1 MSRTGFTSTGDAEIP
16 EKELTVA
23 AYASPD
29 VDDRPVTLSVP
40 TTALALGLTAVFAL
54 LLYYFIG
61 IDQGA
66 VSVFGED
73 THVHEFVHDARHFL
87 GFPCH

>member
-1 MSRTGFTSTGDAEIP
+1 MTTFDHGT
-16 EKELTVA
+16 A
-23 AYASPD
+23 A
-29 VDDRPVTLSVP
+29 RPLSVGVP
-40 TTALALGLTAVFAL
+40 AAFWLGTTLLLALV
-54 LLYYFIG
+54 LYYFVG

-66 VSVFGED
+66 TSIFGSD

>member
-1 MSRTGFTSTGDAEIP
+1 MAMQNSARGPLAGDLSLSISSRAVWLVST
-16 EKELTVA
+16 L
-23 AYASPD
+23 
-29 VDDRPVTLSVP
+29 LL
-40 TTALALGLTAVFAL
+40 ALAV
-54 LLYYFIG
+54 YYFVG

>member
-1 MSRTGFTSTGDAEIP
+1 MTNSFPEATRALPRTIDLSAVSAALWLSG
-16 EKELTVA
+16 TV
-23 AYASPD
+23 
-29 VDDRPVTLSVP
+29 V
-40 TTALALGLTAVFAL
+40 LALLV
-54 LLYYFIG
+54 YYFVG

-66 VSVFGED
+66 TSIFGSD